1 MKPIPYGNANFY
13 SIREKDHLY
22 IDRTQF
28 LRTLEV
34 MNNERALFIRPRRFG
49 KSLWLN
55 VMTQYY
61 DINKKDQF
69 ERLFGDLNI
78 GQNPTQDHNQYV
90 VMNWNFS
97 RMSSRGS
104 IDDID
109 TEINETL
116 NSVIDEHVSYYT
128 NVLPENVKFYTK
140 AINTLSSFLSAA
152 RQSSLKTYLLIDE
165 YDNFANEIMMSDSD
179 VYHQLVKKDGPLKTL
194 YKGIKEFL
202 ERGLL
207 SRLFITGVSP
217 VVMSDITS
225 GMNICDNIYL
235 DKAFNALCGFTE
247 AETLNLVEQ
256 AIQHCGLDISQYDHL
271 MEMMRTWYNGYMFS
285 PESSIR
291 VYNPTLVLYF
301 LKQFIRNCQPPR
313 KMLDSNLAMDE
324 GKLEYIGKEIT
335 GRQSI
340 IDVLQKNTPIQIPD
354 IEDRFTL
361 SAMLDQSAQDHTFM
375 VSYLYYFGMLTI
387 VGQTPTRYLLLEP
400 PNLVIKNLYVDQV
413 LRFMLPFGV
422 DRSRSSELVMQ
433 FFSHYDL
440 NPLVQF
446 IIEKLFPVFSNRD
459 YRWMNEFAL
468 KAVFTTLLCDD
479 INYALFSEPELSK
492 GFADLCLILRPDA
505 RNTALFDLLFE
516 FKYVSLSK
524 MNKKELKNASDR
536 SLKSK
541 SPIKKAFIEAK
552 KQLNSYSKGL
562 QKKFGSQLKLKQY
575 AVVSIGFD
583 RLFFEEIPDKQ
594 PAKNKKKDQ
603 AMSRAGKP
611 WTKQEEKSLIQ
622 KKKDGMTVQELSII
636 LGRSEKAIRK
646 RWAILK
652 ESS

>member
-13 SIREKDHLY
+13 TIRERDHLY

-28 LRTLEV
+28 LRTLEE
-34 MNNERALFIRPRRFG
+34 MNIERALFIRPRRFG

-55 VMTQYY
+55 VMTHYY
-61 DINKKDQF
+61 DINQKDQF
-69 ERLFGDLNI
+69 ERLFGDLDI
-78 GQNPTQDHNQYV
+78 AKKPTVDHNQYV
-90 VMNWNFS
+90 VINWNFS

-104 IDDID
+104 IDDLD
-109 TEINETL
+109 TELNETL
-116 NSVIDEHVSYYT
+116 NSVMDEHLSSYSNMLT
-128 NVLPENVKFYTK
+128 DKVKFYKK
-140 AINTLSSFLSAA
+140 AINTLSSFLSAVRKA
-152 RQSSLKTYLLIDE
+152 SLKTYLLIDE
-165 YDNFANEIMMSDSD
+165 YDNFANEVMMSDAD

-247 AETLNLVEQ
+247 AETQNMVDQ
-256 AIQHCGLDISQYDHL
+256 AIQHCGPDSSQYDHL
-271 MEMMRTWYNGYMFS
+271 MEMMKTWYNGYIFS
-285 PESSIR
+285 PESTIR
-291 VYNPTLVLYF
+291 VYNPTLVFYF
-301 LKQFIRNCQPPR
+301 LNQFIRHCQPPR
-313 KMLDSNLAMDE
+313 KMRDSNLAMDE

-335 GRQSI
+335 GKQSI
-340 IDVLQKNTPIQIPD
+340 IDVLQTNAPIQIPD

-361 SAMLDQSAQDHTFM
+361 AAMLDQSAQDHTFM

-387 VGQTPTRYLLLEP
+387 AGQTPNRHLLLEP

-413 LRFMLPFGV
+413 LRFLLPSGA
-422 DRSRSSELVMQ
+422 DRSQSSERVMH
-433 FFSHYDL
+433 FFNHHDL

-505 RNTALFDLLFE
+505 RNTELFDLLFE
-516 FKYVSLSK
+516 FKYVALSK
-524 MNKKELKNASDR
+524 KDKKDLEQLSDKVLR
-536 SLKSK
+536 SK
-541 SPIKKAFIEAK
+541 SPVKKAFIDAR
-552 KQLNSYSKGL
+552 KQLKFYAKGL
-562 QKKFGSQLKLKQY
+562 QKKFGSQLRLKQY
-575 AVVSIGFD
+575 ALVSIGFD
-583 RLFFEEIPDKQ
+583 RLFFEEISG
-594 PAKNKKKDQ
+594 NKLADTAEKISDELL
-603 AMSRAGKP
+603 SRSGKP
-611 WTKQEEKSLIQ
+611 WTAQEEKRLI
-622 KKKDGMTVQELSII
+622 KKKNEGMTIQELSVL
-636 LGRSEKAIRK
+636 LGRSENAVQK
-646 RWAILK
+646 RLGRLK
-652 ESS
+652 